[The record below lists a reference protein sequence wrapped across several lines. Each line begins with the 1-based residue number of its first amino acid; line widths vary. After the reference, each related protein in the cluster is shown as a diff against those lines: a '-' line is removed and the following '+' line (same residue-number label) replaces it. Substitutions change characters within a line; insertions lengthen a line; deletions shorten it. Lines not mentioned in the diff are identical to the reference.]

1 VPEPEPEPEPEYAA
15 PVEPLPPPVPLHP
28 VVARV
33 AAPSEGAGSW
43 NLNDLRRLVDLH
55 ATEFPD
61 RLDEWGS
68 YLFLLRDYADVHGRI
83 PAQFDWL
90 IEDTFRELLVAG

>member
-1 VPEPEPEPEPEYAA
+1 VSPREPVYVVPPAAAAEPLPEPEPALTEAVGADSSEA
-15 PVEPLPPPVPLHP
+15 PGP
-28 VVARV
+28 
-33 AAPSEGAGSW
+33 W
-43 NLNDLRRLVDLH
+43 NLNDLRRLVDRH
-55 ATEFPD
+55 AAEHPD
-61 RLDEWGS
+61 RVDEWSS